1 MIKSVVTAIGAA
13 VLASAC
19 ATPYSET
26 PLATNFATSKQHKLQ
41 AASHWNLIS
50 RDVALRLSASLPRD
64 AAVFVNQASEQTA
77 FERAFTAQLL
87 TALVQAGHPVM
98 KSPEGAL
105 RIGIDTQAIPFS
117 ADRLQNR
124 DFGSATA
131 LGAGVWAVYD
141 LVEYASNGAGK
152 AAMLGLVALDANKWL
167 QSEFASGETPQ
178 HEIIITTTVSDASR
192 YIARDTSVYY
202 VADADRT
209 LYLPEAVLSAGA
221 PQVIIKTFQVVGDE

>member
-1 MIKSVVTAIGAA
+1 MIKNAVTAIGA
-13 VLASAC
+13 VVVASAC

-41 AASHWNLIS
+41 AASHWSLIS
-50 RDVALRLSASLPRD
+50 RDVAARLSASLPKD
-64 AAVFVNQASEQTA
+64 APVFVNQASEQTA
-77 FERAFTAQLL
+77 FERAFTTQLL

-105 RIGIDTQAIPFS
+105 RIGLDTQAIPFS
-117 ADRLQNR
+117 ADRMQNR

-178 HEIIITTTVSDASR
+178 HEIIITTTVSDANR
-192 YIARDTSVYY
+192 YIARDSSVYY
-202 VADADRT
+202 VADGDLT
-209 LYLPEAVLSAGA
+209 LYIPPAASHAIV
-221 PQVIIKTFQVVGDE
+221 KTFAVAGDE

>member
-1 MIKSVVTAIGAA
+1 MIKSVVTAIGVAL
-13 VLASAC
+13 LASAC

-41 AASHWNLIS
+41 AASHWSLIS
-50 RDVALRLSASLPRD
+50 RDVAARLSASLPRD

-77 FERAFTAQLL
+77 FERAFTTQLL

-152 AAMLGLVALDANKWL
+152 AAMLGLVAIDAHKWF

-178 HEIIITTTVSDASR
+178 HEIIITTTVSDPNR
-192 YIARDTSVYY
+192 YIVRDTSVYY
-202 VADADRT
+202 VADADRK
-209 LYLPEAVLSAGA
+209 LYMPPAASHTIV
-221 PQVIIKTFQVVGDE
+221 KTFAVAGDE